1 MISKAFQCVRRTQ
14 LPAAAVAAC
23 VTLSACGGPETMIAS
38 SIISAAVKTTIEQA
52 EKNRPSPEQLWHEAQ
67 VERLERLA
75 DSGDTEAQFQ
85 LGTYLLML
93 GDPAAQQ
100 WICAAANRGHARAQL
115 QYGHW
120 FNEDRARE
128 DLFPFITI
136 TPDNA
141 DAYMWYDLATR
152 NGEPRA
158 AHFRDNLIYA
168 GMSAAKLDTGRMRA
182 ANWSPQPCPS
192 GFITASVRGDAVR

>member
-1 MISKAFQCVRRTQ
+1 
-14 LPAAAVAAC
+14 
-23 VTLSACGGPETMIAS
+23 MIAS
-38 SIISAAVKTTIEQA
+38 SLLSAAVKTAIEQA

-67 VERLERLA
+67 LGRLERLA
-75 DSGDTEAQFQ
+75 AGGDTEAQFQ
-85 LGTYLLML
+85 LGTYYLML
-93 GDPAAQQ
+93 GDPASQQ

-136 TPDNA
+136 TPNNA

-168 GMSAAKLDTGRMRA
+168 GMTAEKLDIGRERA
-182 ANWSPQPCPS
+182 DSWLPEPCPS
-192 GFITASVRGDAVR
+192 GFITAAVRSNAVR